1 MPRESFSCQAE
12 LDCAQWPNG
21 QRSGLYRGWFQFNST
36 RSKESQYLPSLI
48 CHLYRIGL
56 SILSFLS
63 KALIIFHPHFHCPS
77 CLLYLFPTAH
87 LRGLSYS
94 PRQPFCLRFHS
105 RISLSLHLSV
115 FNFYCSHF
123 SYLLFI
129 DLWET
134 MDYSGFE
141 HQATRWKAQNDPLSN
156 LWWPSQHLFVKL
168 RIALF
173 FAPFR
178 LSLSFIFYSC
188 QYLFVFPLYV
198 CGFLLSSF
206 QCAVTERCYST
217 IWGTNFR
224 KKTFRPNIDFGLQR
238 RSKKCR

>member
-94 PRQPFCLRFHS
+94 PRQPCCLRFHS

-178 LSLSFIFYSC
+178 LSLSFIF
-188 QYLFVFPLYV
+188 LFLSISIR
-198 CGFLLSSF
+198 LSSLSLRLSSLIFPMCGHRTMLFNNLGHQF
-206 QCAVTERCYST
+206 QKK
-217 IWGTNFR
+217 NFQA
-224 KKTFRPNIDFGLQR
+224 KY
-238 RSKKCR
+238 